1 MCPGP
6 GGARANR
13 AADLNKT
20 VSQHAAREM
29 PGLGAYGVIRLMQDN
44 SAQARPARVHN
55 QRHEERLAR
64 QARHGI
70 GGVGSGGTHVPTD
83 PEWSEASYNS
93 YHVREDPRG
102 YSDRSPGEWAAL
114 AETEARVAL
123 IVPSRLIT

>member
-70 GGVGSGGTHVPTD
+70 GGVGSGGTLSQRTQNGAKPVTTRITF
-83 PEWSEASYNS
+83 EK
-93 YHVREDPRG
+93 
-102 YSDRSPGEWAAL
+102 
-114 AETEARVAL
+114 TRVATATAAP
-123 IVPSRLIT
+123 VNGRRWRRQKQGWR